1 MTTRACHAMPSPGH
15 HADTSAPVAPALPQ
29 RAHTPRLHAARNIVA
44 TDTSR
49 VASVSVTDHPEQA
62 GKTVQL
68 DAFNLLFARSVP
80 PSNPNATDAMAT
92 TTRGPQR
99 AAIELSE
106 GVRQLCEADSRLAC
120 VCPHGTPP
128 MVSVFAA

>member
-1 MTTRACHAMPSPGH
+1 MTLQACHAMPSPGQQ
-15 HADTSAPVAPALPQ
+15 AD
-29 RAHTPRLHAARNIVA
+29 TPRLHAARIIMA

-49 VASVSVTDHPEQA
+49 VTSVSVTDQHEQA
-62 GKTVQL
+62 GKTVQM
-68 DAFNLLFARSVP
+68 DAFNLLSARSVP

-92 TTRGPQR
+92 TTRGSQR

-120 VCPHGTPP
+120 VCPHGTPT